1 MEQPTQ
7 RVVALPQPINEPPN
21 LNQKAQSIVTL
32 LAFGMVCASVTL
44 YALQQLSH
52 SATTLQIANPHY
64 TTLLTLS
71 ALGLLGLT
79 GLALWQMI
87 RLAKRFVAQR
97 SGARLSL
104 MLSLSLF
111 VAALIP
117 IALITRFSW
126 QYLSYNL
133 EQTFNTHVNSTL
145 DNALTLTRNTISLQ
159 SQQALNTSRHISN
172 LISDMNHEALWLSI
186 ESLRRESGAS
196 ALAVFDANGVL
207 LAFAHQ
213 NLDIINTTAPSAAA
227 ISRVNETLEHISYS
241 QENGQYQINVLL
253 YLDKFGYN
261 PYYLQSTFP
270 MPLAFNHLVNEIEQG
285 VKQHRSYGFLYPH
298 IRANLLFILA
308 LVLTLSVL
316 ISAYLSLTLAQY
328 LSRPIQQL
336 IDATKQISS
345 GDYNIYLSALPQ
357 NELGDLVRHFNQM
370 SQNLHEAHASNHAIQ
385 LALSQE
391 QSYLQSI
398 MDNLSAGIIVL
409 NDQHQLERHNQHAA
423 ELLNIEQKEDFHHT
437 ARLNDLLQ
445 QLDKALCDPKPNHQQ
460 EITLSQHGMRQV
472 LMCHLS
478 RLAHGHLLV
487 FNDIT
492 EYHHNQRHAAWE
504 EVARRLAHEIKNPLT
519 PIQLQ
524 TERLQRKLFEAL
536 PEAERQI
543 LTRATDIIINQV
555 KAMQHLVD
563 EFSQIAKP
571 LQLRRETFD
580 FSELLR
586 EIAELYA
593 TQSALQ
599 LNLPPQP
606 LHIHADR
613 NQLRQVLHNVLK
625 NAVEASSEASGGS
638 QILIHAQPDKQWL
651 TLSIEDNGAGFPNLS
666 KDPFEPYVTHKE
678 KGTGLG
684 LAIVKKIIHEH
695 GGSIHAGHSDTL
707 GGACVQFTLPLG
719 ATT

>member
-1 MEQPTQ
+1 MEQSKQPM
-7 RVVALPQPINEPPN
+7 VALPAVRSVTEPPS
-21 LNQKAQSIVTL
+21 LSRKAQSIVTL
-32 LAFGMVCASVTL
+32 LTLGVGCASVTL
-44 YALQQLSH
+44 YALQQLSQ
-52 SATTLQIANPHY
+52 SATTLQVANPHY
-64 TTLLTLS
+64 ITLLTLT

-87 RLAKRFVAQR
+87 RLTKRFAEQR

-133 EQTFNTHVNSTL
+133 EQTFNTYVNSTL
-145 DNALTLTRNTISLQ
+145 DNALTLTRNTINLQ
-159 SQQALNTSRHISN
+159 SQQALNTSRHIST
-172 LISDMNHEALWLSI
+172 LISDMNHESLLHHI
-186 ESLRRESGAS
+186 EALRRESGAS
-196 ALAVFDANGVL
+196 ALAVFDANGIL

-213 NLDIINTTAPSAAA
+213 NLDIINTTSPSAAA
-227 ISRVNETLEHISYS
+227 ISRVNETLEHISYN

-298 IRANLLFILA
+298 IRTNLLFILA

-345 GDYNIYLSALPQ
+345 GDYNIYLSALPK

-423 ELLNIEQKEDFHHT
+423 EILSNHT
-437 ARLNDLLQ
+437 SALPHFDELLQ

-460 EITLSQHGMRQV
+460 EITLSQQGMRKV

-524 TERLQRKLFEAL
+524 TERLQRKLFDAL

-593 TQSALQ
+593 TQSALR
-599 LNLPPQP
+599 LDLPLQP
-606 LHIHADR
+606 LNVHADR

-638 QILIHAQPDKQWL
+638 QIVLSVNLDSQQL
-651 TLSIEDNGAGFPNLS
+651 QLSIEDNGTGFPNLS

-695 GGSIHAGHSDTL
+695 GGSIHAGHSDLL
-707 GGACVQFTLPLG
+707 GGARVQFTLALAIG